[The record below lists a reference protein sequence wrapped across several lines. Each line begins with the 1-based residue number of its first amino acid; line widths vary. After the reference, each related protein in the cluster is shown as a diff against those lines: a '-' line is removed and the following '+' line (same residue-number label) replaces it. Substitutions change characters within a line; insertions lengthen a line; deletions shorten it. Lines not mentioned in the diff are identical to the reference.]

1 MQNSLTVRNTI
12 QITTNNTFADL
23 AKRFSDYLDISALSV
38 KSYNVGVKK
47 FLMFLHCNGI
57 SNPTRDTILLYK
69 KELISKH
76 SANTVSL
83 YLSALRR
90 FFAWCESEGLYQDI
104 TRGIKSPRIDKGH
117 KKDCFTANQIRQ
129 IITDIDRHSLK
140 GMRDYALFAL
150 LSATGLR
157 TVEVMR
163 ADICDIRVI
172 QGETCLFIQ
181 GKGKT
186 SKADFVKLSEPVL
199 KAISEYL
206 KARGNIAPNEPLF
219 ASLSHRNAGK
229 RMTTR
234 SISRICKS
242 AMRRSGFDSRRLTA
256 HSLRHTAV
264 TLALLAGM
272 NLHDVS
278 QFARHSSINVT
289 LIYSHDV
296 ERLKSHVESAI
307 SAAIFG

>member
-104 TRGIKSPRIDKGH
+104 TRGVKSPRIDKGH
-117 KKDCFTANQIRQ
+117 KKDCFSANQIRQ
-129 IITDIDRHSLK
+129 IITDIDRQSLK
-140 GMRDYALFAL
+140 GKRDYALFTL

-172 QGETCLFIQ
+172 QGENCLFIQ

-186 SKADFVKLSEPVL
+186 SKADFVKLSEPVM

-206 KARGNIAPNEPLF
+206 KARGNISPNEPLF

-229 RMTTR
+229 RITTR
-234 SISRICKS
+234 SISRICKT
-242 AMRRSGFDSRRLTA
+242 AMRNAGFDSRRLTA